1 MIYAAS
7 YQNNLMVYKKV
18 RAHKVLTFYGY
29 STGLGENFSR
39 DKLAGMEDI
48 MAENKKNKIEK
59 KSTTR
64 LIAAGF
70 ALIILIGALLLTL
83 PVSNRSGHGNFLN
96 SLFTATS
103 ATCVTGLVV
112 ADTYQN
118 WTIFGQI
125 TILCLIQV
133 GGLGFLTIG
142 AFISVLLKKR
152 IGLHQRE
159 QLHESVNTLEIAGV
173 VRLVKKIVVGTL
185 FIEMSGALLLAFR
198 FIPRFGIKRGIY
210 FSVFHA
216 VSAFCNGGFDLM
228 GVEEAYS
235 SLVSFEGDVLVN
247 FVVVTLILVGGIGFI
262 VWDDVMRNK
271 WHFGRYLLH
280 SKIVIVTTLILTAAG
295 TILFLITENQA
306 AFAGMGP
313 LEKFLGALFS
323 AVTPRTAG
331 FNTVDTAA
339 LSNPGKMVTMV
350 MMFIGGSPG
359 STAGGVKTTSVVVLF
374 FYAGAMVLNRG
385 DINLFGRRLTE
396 EVVKKANAVVV
407 INAGLAII
415 AAVIIMTLQPLLNFE
430 DVMFEVLSAIG
441 TAGMTTGVTRSMCT
455 VSRIVLII
463 LMYCGR
469 LGSLSF
475 ALIFAQKNSSASVKI
490 GRAHV

>member
-1 MIYAAS
+1 MAS
-7 YQNNLMVYKKV
+7 NK
-18 RAHKVLTFYGY
+18 
-29 STGLGENFSR
+29 
-39 DKLAGMEDI
+39 
-48 MAENKKNKIEK
+48 KKNKSIEK

-64 LIAAGF
+64 LIASGF
-70 ALIILIGALLLTL
+70 ALIILVGALLLTM
-83 PVSNRSGHGNFLN
+83 PVSNRSGQGNFLN

-118 WTIFGQI
+118 WTTFGQVI
-125 TILCLIQV
+125 ILCLIQV
-133 GGLGFLTIG
+133 GGLGFLTLG

-152 IGLHQRE
+152 IGLQQRE

-173 VRLVKKIVVGTL
+173 VRLVKKIVVGTVI
-185 FIEMSGALLLAFR
+185 IELTGAILLAFR
-198 FIPRFGIKRGIY
+198 FIPRFGVARGIY

-228 GVEEAYS
+228 GVNEEYS
-235 SLVSFEGDVLVN
+235 SLVAFEGDVVVNLVI
-247 FVVVTLILVGGIGFI
+247 VTLILVGGIGFI

-271 WHFGRYLLH
+271 WRFHKYLLH
-280 SKIVIVTTLILTAAG
+280 SKIVIATTLILTVVG
-295 TILFLITENQA
+295 TILFLFTENQA
-306 AFAGMGP
+306 SFAGMSP
-313 LEKFLGALFS
+313 LEKLLGALFS
-323 AVTPRTAG
+323 SVTPRTAG

-339 LSNPGKMVTMV
+339 LSNAGKIITIV

-359 STAGGVKTTSVVVLF
+359 STAGGVKTTSIVVLL
-374 FYAGAMVLNRG
+374 FYAGAMVLNRE

-396 EVVKKANAVVV
+396 DVVKKANAVVI
-407 INAGLAII
+407 INFSLAII

-430 DVMFEVLSAIG
+430 DVIFEVLSAIG
-441 TAGMTTGVTRSMCT
+441 TVGMTTGVTRSMCAA
-455 VSRIVLII
+455 SRIVLIV

-475 ALIFAQKNSSASVKI
+475 ALIFAQKKTSASVRQPQEKI
-490 GRAHV
+490 IVG